1 MGKYKC
7 KSIKNII
14 CNKKGETLVETI
26 VSFAIFLIALAA
38 VTLLIR
44 SATAM
49 NMKAADKSS
58 KIEEAAVIVENDT
71 AKEAKPGSLSI
82 TFTDGSSV
90 REEISIKD
98 ADPFTYFSLGGG
110 D

>member
-1 MGKYKC
+1 MGKRRC
-7 KSIKNII
+7 QSIERMTG
-14 CNKKGETLVETI
+14 NKKGETLVETI

-49 NMKAADKSS
+49 NVKASEKSS
-58 KIEEAAVIVENDT
+58 KIEAAAVIVENDSGEEQQ
-71 AKEAKPGSLSI
+71 KGSMK
-82 TFTDGSSV
+82 FNFDDKSV
-90 REEISIKD
+90 DINISIKD
-98 ADPFTYFSLGGG
+98 ADPFTYFSYGGE